1 MEQEH
6 FRQNHSKQK
15 QDRENYRSACKW
27 LTELTW
33 VKWLTHGYSVSNG

>member
-15 QDRENYRSACKW
+15 QETRENYRSACKW
-27 LTELTW
+27 LTE
-33 VKWLTHGYSVSNG
+33 